1 MVVICPSC
9 QKDFKS
15 NQGLSKHR
23 RTCKT
28 ALATTTGLLRK
39 RRQIIEQ
46 KVLAKAA
53 KSAEGDGT
61 PEQRVLDPE
70 VDDQTEV
77 RYCNELEWP
86 NPFNLAFF
94 YH

>member
-9 QKDFKS
+9 RKDFKS

-28 ALATTTGLLRK
+28 ALATTIGLLRK
-39 RRQIIEQ
+39 RRHILEQ

-53 KSAEGDGT
+53 KNAEANGT
-61 PEQRVLDPE
+61 PERHMLDPE
-70 VDDQTEV
+70 VDDQIEV
-77 RYCNELEWP
+77 CYYNEWP
-86 NPFNLAFF
+86 NRPG
-94 YH
+94 